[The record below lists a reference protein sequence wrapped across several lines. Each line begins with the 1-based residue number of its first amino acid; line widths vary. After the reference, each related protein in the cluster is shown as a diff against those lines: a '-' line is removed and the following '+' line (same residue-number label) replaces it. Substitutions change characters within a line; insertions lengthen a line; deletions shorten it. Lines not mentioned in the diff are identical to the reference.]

1 MTNTANKYFYHN
13 TNIFSFKK
21 WLPLY
26 SLSFVS
32 ISLILWHP
40 FYLAEKSMIWGYDG
54 LYQTYGTM
62 VYFSRYWREFFSNL
76 LSGSFCLP
84 MADAS
89 VGLGADILTTLNYYG
104 FGDPLLW
111 ISVLFPQEKMEW
123 CYNLLTFLRYY
134 LAGLTFG
141 IYGWR
146 MGKKTVSTLGGS
158 FVYIFCGFALYAG
171 VRHPYFMNPWI
182 YFPLLCLGVEQIFQG
197 KKGTLLAVAAA
208 VSACSNF
215 YFFYMLTILAFLYA
229 VIRFIA
235 LYHKQW
241 KKQFVRVF
249 LPGCGW
255 YFLGIALA
263 AVILLPDIFAI
274 LSSAR
279 VGSGAAFAN
288 TWFAYPPDFYKQLL
302 AGYLFPVYQADYWCV
317 LVYPAA
323 AFMGLLVLTNRKREK
338 ENLWLGVWFL
348 ILTLLLWIPL
358 GGLAMNGFSYVS
370 HRWVFSYSF
379 CIALLFILGVE
390 KAEAISVKGLLIYTG
405 LFFCFAWIFF
415 KNSSL
420 SGGISR
426 KIGAG
431 FCIIFFISILSVFL
445 LYWKISRAEK
455 TEKQNQPLSDRKT
468 KDRKTVFYFAM
479 VLCVVLTSIL
489 SARSLYS
496 DAGAGYAWEFQDSG
510 KAWES
515 MTSRLSEPAVAKAFL
530 ASEAS
535 SSKGTDSGET
545 EASPDSISLETVL
558 KSETRETSRPS
569 QTTGAGIASVS
580 LTPIPDGPSS
590 FSRLEG
596 DTPQETNWG
605 MISGIHGAN
614 SYFSLTR
621 RELYDY
627 SFALENP
634 DLKFPSWYNGF
645 GERAALLS
653 LNCVRYFTKMED
665 GTMAV
670 PYGYTKIMDIQNLE
684 DKNTGILYESPNTM
698 PIGYTYDQIMCR
710 QDWEKLPVLKKQ
722 QSFMQA
728 AVLDAEAISQ
738 TAGLSEDTL
747 PEASQTALEY
757 SDSPLAFTV
766 TATDGILWDQE
777 KGSLSV
783 LDGGGQITVSFKE
796 KENSETYLRVCGFDI
811 ETSGYELLHF
821 FVGAEGTQEKKIYCT
836 SSTSAW
842 DGKLKDFLVLVSGGT
857 VQADGSQTA
866 RIRFPF
872 SGEFGLE
879 RLEMYSLSMDSFSE
893 QAEARKKESL
903 DATLCQNQIKGTIQV
918 LGDRILCIAVPYSE
932 GWSATVDGHNVP
944 VWKCNAMHLGIFLE
958 EGTHQVVFSYQTP
971 GLASGAIIT
980 LLALLLL
987 AVFLLAGIFVP
998 KIGVPPFW
1006 RRNRIPSSFL
1016 WILHL

>member
-21 WLPLY
+21 WLLLY
-26 SLSFVS
+26 SLSFAS

-40 FYLAEKSMIWGYDG
+40 FYLAGKSMIWGYDG
-54 LYQTYGTM
+54 LYQTYATM

-146 MGKKTVSTLGGS
+146 MGKKTVSTLGGA

-182 YFPLLCLGVEQIFQG
+182 YFPLLCLGVEQIFEG
-197 KKGTLLAVAAA
+197 KKGTLLAVTAA

-229 VIRFIA
+229 VIRFVS
-235 LYHKQW
+235 LYHRQW

-274 LSSAR
+274 LASAR

-302 AGYLFPVYQADYWCV
+302 AGYLFPVYLADYWCV

-390 KAEAISVKGLLIYTG
+390 KAEAISVKGIILYTG
-405 LFFCFAWIFF
+405 LFFCLAWIFF
-415 KNSSL
+415 KKSSL
-420 SGGISR
+420 SSGISQ

-431 FCIIFFISILSVFL
+431 FCIVFFLNILSVLFL
-445 LYWKISRAEK
+445 HQNIAQAEK
-455 TEKQNQPLSDRKT
+455 TGKESRRLQQLSDRKT
-468 KDRKTVFYFAM
+468 TGRKTLFSCAM
-479 VLCVVLTSIL
+479 VLCVILTSVL

-496 DAGAGYAWEFQDSG
+496 DAGAGYAREFQDSG

-530 ASEAS
+530 ASEAD
-535 SSKGTDSGET
+535 SSKGIDS
-545 EASPDSISLETVL
+545 SL
-558 KSETRETSRPS
+558 PP
-569 QTTGAGIASVS
+569 QTTGSGIASVS
-580 LTPIPDGPSS
+580 LTPILEGPSS
-590 FSRLEG
+590 FSRIEG

-653 LNCVRYFTKMED
+653 LNCVRYFTKTED
-665 GTMAV
+665 GTMTV
-670 PYGYTKIMDIQNLE
+670 PYGYTEKMNFQNPQRVIS
-684 DKNTGILYESPNTM
+684 GILYESPNTM
-698 PIGYTYDQIMCR
+698 PIGYTYEQVMCR
-710 QDWEKLPVLKKQ
+710 QDWEKLSALKKQ

-728 AVLDAEAISQ
+728 AVLDTETISQ
-738 TAGLSEDTL
+738 TAELSEDKL
-747 PEASQTALEY
+747 PKASQASLDY
-757 SDSPLAFTV
+757 SDSPLPFTV

-777 KGSLSV
+777 RGNLSV
-783 LDGGGQITVSFKE
+783 LDSGGQITVSFKE

-811 ETSGYELLHF
+811 EDSGYELLHF

-857 VQADGSQTA
+857 IEEDGSRKAQ
-866 RIRFPF
+866 IRFPF
-872 SGEFGLE
+872 SGEFRLE

-893 QAEARKKESL
+893 QAEARKRESL
-903 DATLCQNQIKGTIQV
+903 EPTLSQNQIKGTVQV
-918 LGDRILCIAVPYSE
+918 SGDRILCVAVPYSE
-932 GWSATVDGHNVP
+932 GWTAVVDGRKVP

-958 EGTHQVVFSYQTP
+958 EGTHQVVFSYRTP
-971 GLASGAIIT
+971 GLAAGAVIT
-980 LLALLLL
+980 LLALLFLSATLL
-987 AVFLLAGIFVP
+987 RGTFPP
-998 KIGVPPFW
+998 KT
-1006 RRNRIPSSFL
+1006 
-1016 WILHL
+1016 